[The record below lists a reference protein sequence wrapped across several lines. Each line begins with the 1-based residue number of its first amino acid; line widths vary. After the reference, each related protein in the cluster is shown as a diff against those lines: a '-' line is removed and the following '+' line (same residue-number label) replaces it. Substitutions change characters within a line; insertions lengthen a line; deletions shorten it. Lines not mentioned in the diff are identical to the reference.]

1 MEVLTSSTV
10 VFLPVPL
17 LGIKRNVMQIWIVF
31 QKNEELW
38 LKRVLV
44 WKLKGRFLWKDFG
57 FFFSFSHS
65 QLLSP

>member
-17 LGIKRNVMQIWIVF
+17 LEIKRNVMQIWIVF

-38 LKRVLV
+38 LKKALV
-44 WKLKGRFLWKDFG
+44 
-57 FFFSFSHS
+57 
-65 QLLSP
+65 